1 MHIESKK
8 EEETHHLP
16 SMLPSLA
23 NLPSGRTPFHLDK
36 FASRNLVSSHNRNSH
51 WLYKNHALTKVLFH
65 VPGEKKMDISGIH
78 DIRQLLHMLKQL
90 VLALLMLQP

>member
-16 SMLPSLA
+16 SMLSSLA
-23 NLPSGRTPFHLDK
+23 NLPSDQTPFHLDK

-78 DIRQLLHMLKQL
+78 DIRQLLHMLKRRENT
-90 VLALLMLQP
+90 P

>member
-1 MHIESKK
+1 MYTLTYKPLPNQHISETHRESKK
-8 EEETHHLP
+8 KKKTGRNTLP

-23 NLPSGRTPFHLDK
+23 NLPSGQTPFHLDK

-65 VPGEKKMDISGIH
+65 VPGEKKNGY
-78 DIRQLLHMLKQL
+78 IRYS
-90 VLALLMLQP
+90 